1 MPSWIYWGYTLNPEH
16 ITIYGINKCKLLL
29 WQGAMR
35 MLHLPSPRLT
45 PSPALTHSPMS
56 PADQHATRSLSSN
69 DTSYHLHDGQS
80 FPPYALACHN
90 FLLCNNH
97 CCAPSVRTLI
107 LSKRTMPGC

>member
-1 MPSWIYWGYTLNPEH
+1 
-16 ITIYGINKCKLLL
+16 
-29 WQGAMR
+29 MR

-80 FPPYALACHN
+80 SLSNALACPHM
-90 FLLCNNH
+90 LLH
-97 CCAPSVRTLI
+97 KRCCYPSSPALVVTERIMYTVHADEAYF
-107 LSKRTMPGC
+107 